1 MTFYD
6 VSKNVRKR
14 RATVN
19 LSASLGCHRT
29 TYNRRWKRMRAA
41 LMKKYDFLSFSEF
54 ANESTLK
61 EVKTDINCND
71 GTSTVTPS
79 TNNINQRLEDNSG
92 SPEVDLCSH
101 NFVNRKQLMNDFMMY
116 LVSNTSLSIRDA
128 DRVLYGLRF
137 LIPDIPK
144 SIRGVLKTCPS
155 VQPKFIGSGVYYHL
169 GLKTNT
175 STDENTLPLNTE
187 KPKRGVM
194 KRKEDFLYNSVDM
207 DVAEM
212 QAKNV
217 PVQYPKF
224 RVFEKFISPIANSTQ
239 LETSPSTSECKH
251 VGGAIV
257 DHERLCTLVL
267 NMSSAI
273 SELTKTINN
282 MSSAVI
288 DLNANVNQLLSKFH
302 EREKPHRFDCGLS
315 SQQFPLSS
323 EEELQMLDTSLSQKE
338 TRDRFMAMV
347 TRLSSDD
354 PKASMRFVL
363 SYLLTPKVA
372 SKFTLLGTSSKR
384 ALQKCTFYGCIR
396 SNLYLLLKLQV
407 L

>member
-1 MTFYD
+1 
-6 VSKNVRKR
+6 
-14 RATVN
+14 
-19 LSASLGCHRT
+19 
-29 TYNRRWKRMRAA
+29 
-41 LMKKYDFLSFSEF
+41 
-54 ANESTLK
+54 
-61 EVKTDINCND
+61 
-71 GTSTVTPS
+71 
-79 TNNINQRLEDNSG
+79 
-92 SPEVDLCSH
+92 
-101 NFVNRKQLMNDFMMY
+101 
-116 LVSNTSLSIRDA
+116 
-128 DRVLYGLRF
+128 
-137 LIPDIPK
+137 
-144 SIRGVLKTCPS
+144 
-155 VQPKFIGSGVYYHL
+155 
-169 GLKTNT
+169 
-175 STDENTLPLNTE
+175 
-187 KPKRGVM
+187 M

-212 QAKNV
+212 QSRNV

-257 DHERLCTLVL
+257 DNSERLYTLVL

-282 MSSAVI
+282 MSSAI
-288 DLNANVNQLLSKFH
+288 TDLNVNVNQLLSKFH
-302 EREKPHRFDCGLS
+302 ESEKPHQFDCGLS

-323 EEELQMLDTSLSQKE
+323 EEELQMLDTGLSQKE

-363 SYLLTPKVA
+363 SYLLTPEVA